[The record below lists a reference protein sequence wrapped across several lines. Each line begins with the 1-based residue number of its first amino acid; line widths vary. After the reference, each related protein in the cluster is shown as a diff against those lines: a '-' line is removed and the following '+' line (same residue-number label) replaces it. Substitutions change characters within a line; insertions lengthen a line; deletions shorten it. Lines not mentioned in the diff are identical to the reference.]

1 MYKSRSF
8 SPPRQTNPD
17 IFVRQSGSSIR
28 SLVRRISY
36 RPIAAAVT
44 PAGSGGRNGMFLR
57 PNTGKNRPGN
67 REIGKSAGRTPG
79 MYWKSSAS
87 LSAAHPGD
95 KAVRQMLDAAHGV
108 AECSICDCKRRHIA
122 RTECKS
128 THATFARNTRRS
140 RQVPAALPDF
150 RQGSRRS
157 SAEARSRR

>member
-44 PAGSGGRNGMFLR
+44 PAGSGGRNGMFFR
-57 PNTGKNRPGN
+57 PNIGKIG
-67 REIGKSAGRTPG
+67 REIGKSGKSAGRTPG

-95 KAVRQMLDAAHGV
+95 KAVRQMLDAAHGEAV
-108 AECSICDCKRRHIA
+108 RAVDVVQRVHK
-122 RTECKS
+122 
-128 THATFARNTRRS
+128 
-140 RQVPAALPDF
+140 AAL
-150 RQGSRRS
+150 
-157 SAEARSRR
+157 E